1 MDIKKVLVS
10 DAVDPACVQLLE
22 ENGIKVDC
30 KYKLSK
36 DALIKE
42 LQNYDGLIVRSDTK
56 VTADVIAASNGLK
69 VIGRAGAGVDNID
82 IDAATKKKI
91 AVLNTPGGNAISAC
105 ELTCTLIA
113 SLSRHVC
120 QANASLRA
128 GRWDR
133 KLYTGSELY
142 GKTLAVLGLGRIGR
156 EVALRLQSFGMK
168 TVGFD
173 PIVTAE
179 DAAKFNVKKMELDEI
194 YPIADYITI
203 HTPLI
208 PSTRNLINEKVLNV
222 CKPGVKIVNVARG
235 GIIDESALL
244 QALES
249 GKCGGAALDVFEEE
263 PPTSPVTLKLIQHPK
278 VIATPHL
285 GASTAEAQIR
295 VAVEVAEQFIALTKK
310 STKYTSAYGVINTS
324 VL

>member
-1 MDIKKVLVS
+1 MEPSIKHNFLMCI
-10 DAVDPACVQLLE
+10 D
-22 ENGIKVDC
+22 NFTIF
-30 KYKLSK
+30 LSFK
-36 DALIKE
+36 FFF
-42 LQNYDGLIVRSDTK
+42 S
-56 VTADVIAASNGLK
+56 
-69 VIGRAGAGVDNID
+69 
-82 IDAATKKKI
+82 
-91 AVLNTPGGNAISAC
+91 TPGGNAISAC

-173 PIVTAE
+173 PIVSAE
-179 DAAKFNVKKMELDEI
+179 DAAKFNVKKLELDEI

-208 PSTRNLINEKVLNV
+208 PSTRSEFYRLDENIHNSRFQ
-222 CKPGVKIVNVARG
+222 KIQN
-235 GIIDESALL
+235 
-244 QALES
+244 
-249 GKCGGAALDVFEEE
+249 
-263 PPTSPVTLKLIQHPK
+263 
-278 VIATPHL
+278 
-285 GASTAEAQIR
+285 
-295 VAVEVAEQFIALTKK
+295 
-310 STKYTSAYGVINTS
+310 
-324 VL
+324 